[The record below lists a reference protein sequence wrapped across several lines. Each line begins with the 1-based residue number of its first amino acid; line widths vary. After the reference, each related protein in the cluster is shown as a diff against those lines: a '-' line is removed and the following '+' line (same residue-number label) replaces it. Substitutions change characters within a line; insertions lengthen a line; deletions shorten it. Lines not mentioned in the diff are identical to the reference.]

1 MQSTAR
7 MWQCQWQWSKQNSS
21 RAPHEQVTLTT
32 TSPPAQATAAAAAAA
47 VVAPSPP
54 PILEDARA
62 SRSWRWA
69 RERRRVE
76 QSRFKN
82 RGDRKRRSV
91 QTIRTWLVAFAGEVR
106 NVQHVVA
113 ADEDRVAP
121 REGSPVAGASTV
133 LVTFC
138 GGGGRVICSCSS
150 RGGCGLVRPSAAAWA
165 RRRDQRVLLR
175 DFRAGD
181 DEMVYGGATRPPSPI
196 I

>member
-1 MQSTAR
+1 MSMAVVEAELLPGAAR
-7 MWQCQWQWSKQNSS
+7 
-21 RAPHEQVTLTT
+21 AGHAHHHL
-32 TSPPAQATAAAAAAA
+32 AAGAGTAAAAAAGGGA
-47 VVAPSPP
+47 LSAAHPGGRSR
-54 PILEDARA
+54 L
-62 SRSWRWA
+62 RSWRWA

>member
-1 MQSTAR
+1 
-7 MWQCQWQWSKQNSS
+7 MWQCQWRWSKQNSS

-62 SRSWRWA
+62 SRS
-69 RERRRVE
+69 
-76 QSRFKN
+76 
-82 RGDRKRRSV
+82 
-91 QTIRTWLVAFAGEVR
+91 WLVAFAGEVR